1 MVSYLRVIHGTK
13 KSVGGHQPLFTKTYP
28 TKNGE
33 FSLRELELPSDWPV
47 VFKWIDQYSDHS
59 NQLRRNQQEI
69 QQIFES
75 MMMTSELVV
84 SYLCQINNK
93 PVAQVELFQ
102 YVCNDTFPEFQC
114 QPDDYGLKLLASPE
128 LSSQKHRLVS
138 IIKFCLEYL
147 FLDNKINRII
157 FQTDLENEVLNQS
170 LIEAGFDC
178 LLTAQLEFYKVNI
191 YAYSR
196 TDHNSKFR
204 KRPKVISLAVN
215 YPGI

>member
-1 MVSYLRVIHGTK
+1 MVSNLRVIRGTK
-13 KSVGGHQPLFTKTYP
+13 KMVGGYQTLFAKTYP
-28 TKNGE
+28 TKNCE
-33 FSLRELELPSDWPV
+33 FSLRELELPSDWPAI
-47 VFKWIDQYSDHS
+47 FKWIGQYSDHS

-75 MMMTSELVV
+75 MMMTSEFVV

-102 YVCNDTFPEFQC
+102 YACNDTFPEFQC
-114 QPDDYGLKLLASPE
+114 QPDDYGFKLLASPE
-128 LSSQKHRLVS
+128 LTRQKQRLVS

-170 LIEAGFDC
+170 LIAAGFDC

-196 TDHNSKFR
+196 TGYNSKFR
-204 KRPKVISLAVN
+204 KRPKVISLTIN
-215 YPGI
+215 YPDI